1 MWLPKFPVR
10 QSIIRARLQCR
21 FPPVL
26 RFIAMDFFDWRDR
39 GFKLREILF
48 LLAVKILMNAT
59 GALHAFFEDL
69 LACQLPRYCSQAS
82 AKSYVPCAG

>member
-1 MWLPKFPVR
+1 MPFPA
-10 QSIIRARLQCR
+10 SIAVYRRG
-21 FPPVL
+21 
-26 RFIAMDFFDWRDR
+26 FFDWRDR

-82 AKSYVPCAG
+82 AKSYVPRPG